1 MTQKRGLGR
10 GLGALIPGAGS
21 SPAPEQELRTRTRP
35 QDEGG
40 SAASSTRPV
49 DMFFSGEKVS
59 SEDAPQRGGARD
71 LATGMARA
79 AAERRGR
86 TAGRS
91 GSSSTAK
98 RSGAATSSG
107 GADASGSGAGTATEA
122 TTTSRGTAAKRGA
135 SSSAGTGSRSTASRS
150 TASKGTGTAAKG
162 TTSKSTASKSTTTKN
177 TASKGTSSKG
187 TSATSPP
194 STTAKSSGAA
204 KSAGT
209 AKSTSSSRTSS
220 PAKSTSGSKGASS
233 PAKGST
239 GVKRT
244 AGAKSA
250 AAPTAA
256 AESTGPAEGTAAS
269 KDASTALQATSA
281 PTAPTPA
288 PATGGAV
295 DETAPIRTDEVPTV
309 ASAPAEQEQAS
320 SQAAPAAA
328 ENEATAPA
336 SSAQDAQPETADAP
350 EEAPQAG
357 SAESESEAH
366 ARGEDSPVVD
376 VEAVEYTRVPD
387 TAPSKDA
394 EPAAPAEPSTTEQP
408 AVAPPEAPA
417 PESSSAPADEHPAPD
432 EPAET
437 DSESAAAVG
446 PDGDAHYDDG
456 EAPSDV
462 GGQSDAGSERAPLE
476 SQGLVSVP
484 GAEFAEIPIHEVRE
498 NPRNPRTMF
507 DEEELDELAHS
518 LREVGV
524 LQPVVVRPIPVTED
538 GESFEL
544 VMGERRWRAARRAG
558 LTAIPA
564 IIRET
569 SDDDLLR
576 DALLENLHRTQLN
589 PLEEANAYQQL
600 LDDFGCTQDELGE
613 RIGRSRP
620 QITNTLRLLRLPAL
634 VQRRL
639 ASGAISA
646 GHARALLSLDDPT
659 LMEELAQRIVS
670 EGLSVRA
677 VERLVARGGQ
687 QQAPRTVRRSTY
699 DPHVVDLTSRLSN
712 RLEAPVRIDV
722 GKRKGK
728 ITLEFTNLEDLERL
742 MENMGLELPAS
753 E

>member
-1 MTQKRGLGR
+1 
-10 GLGALIPGAGS
+10 
-21 SPAPEQELRTRTRP
+21 
-35 QDEGG
+35 
-40 SAASSTRPV
+40 
-49 DMFFSGEKVS
+49 
-59 SEDAPQRGGARD
+59 
-71 LATGMARA
+71 
-79 AAERRGR
+79 AERRGR

-98 RSGAATSSG
+98 RSGA
-107 GADASGSGAGTATEA
+107 GTATEA
-122 TTTSRGTAAKRGA
+122 STTSKGTAAKRGA

-150 TASKGTGTAAKG
+150 TASKGTGTA
-162 TTSKSTASKSTTTKN
+162 
-177 TASKGTSSKG
+177 SKGTASKG
-187 TSATSPP
+187 TSATSAP
-194 STTAKSSGAA
+194 STTAKSSGTA

-209 AKSTSSSRTSS
+209 AKGTSSSRTSS

-239 GVKRT
+239 GAKST

-269 KDASTALQATSA
+269 KDASTTPQATSA
-281 PTAPTPA
+281 PTAPAPA

-295 DETAPIRTDEVPTV
+295 DETAPIRTDEVPTA
-309 ASAPAEQEQAS
+309 ASSTTEQEQAS

-350 EEAPQAG
+350 EGAPQAG
-357 SAESESEAH
+357 SAESEAP

-376 VEAVEYTRVPD
+376 IEAVEYTRVRD
-387 TAPSKDA
+387 TAPPEDA

-408 AVAPPEAPA
+408 AVTPQEAPA
-417 PESSSAPADEHPAPD
+417 PENSSAPADGLSPTD
-432 EPAET
+432 ESSGTDAER
-437 DSESAAAVG
+437 AAAVG
-446 PDGDAHYDDG
+446 ADGDARDDAG
-456 EAPSDV
+456 EAPSDAV
-462 GGQSDAGSERAPLE
+462 GQPDAGSERAPLE

-507 DEEELDELAHS
+507 DEEELDELAYS

-742 MENMGLELPAS
+742 MGNMGLELPSS

>member
-10 GLGALIPGAGS
+10 GLGALIPGAAS

-35 QDEGG
+35 QEEGS

-98 RSGAATSSG
+98 RSGAGNSSG
-107 GADASGSGAGTATEA
+107 GADASGSGAGTAAEA
-122 TTTSRGTAAKRGA
+122 STTSKGTAAQRGT
-135 SSSAGTGSRSTASRS
+135 SSSAGTGSRSTSS
-150 TASKGTGTAAKG
+150 KGTASKDSGTASKG
-162 TTSKSTASKSTTTKN
+162 TTSKSTASKSTTSKS
-177 TASKGTSSKG
+177 TASKS
-187 TSATSPP
+187 TSATSAP

-204 KSAGT
+204 KSTGT
-209 AKSTSSSRTSS
+209 VKSTSSPRTSS
-220 PAKSTSGSKGASS
+220 PARSTSSSKGASS
-233 PAKGST
+233 TAKRST
-239 GVKRT
+239 
-244 AGAKSA
+244 GAKSA
-250 AAPTAA
+250 AVPTAA
-256 AESTGPAEGTAAS
+256 ADSTGTAEGTAAS
-269 KDASTALQATSA
+269 KDTSATARPTSA
-281 PTAPTPA
+281 PTTPTPA

-295 DETAPIRTDEVPTV
+295 DETAPVRTDEVPTV
-309 ASAPAEQEQAS
+309 ASSSAEQEQAS

-336 SSAQDAQPETADAP
+336 SSAQDAQPETDDAP
-350 EEAPQAG
+350 EDAPQAG
-357 SAESESEAH
+357 SAESEAPL
-366 ARGEDSPVVD
+366 RGEDSPIVD
-376 VEAVEYTRVPD
+376 VEAVEYTRVRD
-387 TAPSKDA
+387 TAPSEDA

-408 AVAPPEAPA
+408 AATPQEAPA
-417 PESSSAPADEHPAPD
+417 PEDSSAPADEHPATD

-437 DSESAAAVG
+437 DSEHAAAVG
-446 PDGDAHYDDG
+446 PDGDARDDAE
-456 EAPSDV
+456 EAPS
-462 GGQSDAGSERAPLE
+462 GAAGQSAAGSERAPLE
-476 SQGLVSVP
+476 TQGLVSVP

-507 DEEELDELAHS
+507 DEEELDELAYS

-742 MENMGLELPAS
+742 IENMGLELPAP

>member
-35 QDEGG
+35 QEEGS

-98 RSGAATSSG
+98 RSGAGNSSG
-107 GADASGSGAGTATEA
+107 GADASGSGAGTAAEA
-122 TTTSRGTAAKRGA
+122 STTSKGTAAQRGT
-135 SSSAGTGSRSTASRS
+135 SSSAGTGSRSTSS
-150 TASKGTGTAAKG
+150 KGTASKDSGTASKG
-162 TTSKSTASKSTTTKN
+162 TTSKSTASKSTTTKS
-177 TASKGTSSKG
+177 TASKSTASKS
-187 TSATSPP
+187 TSATSAP

-204 KSAGT
+204 KSTGT
-209 AKSTSSSRTSS
+209 VKSTSSSRTSS
-220 PAKSTSGSKGASS
+220 PARSTSSSKGTSS
-233 PAKGST
+233 PAKRST
-239 GVKRT
+239 
-244 AGAKSA
+244 GAKSA
-250 AAPTAA
+250 AVPTAA
-256 AESTGPAEGTAAS
+256 ADSTGTAEGTAAS
-269 KDASTALQATSA
+269 KDGSATARPTSA
-281 PTAPTPA
+281 PTTPTPG

-295 DETAPIRTDEVPTV
+295 DETAPVRTDEVPTV
-309 ASAPAEQEQAS
+309 ASSSAEQEQAS

-336 SSAQDAQPETADAP
+336 SSAQDAQPETDDAP

-357 SAESESEAH
+357 SAESEAPL
-366 ARGEDSPVVD
+366 RGEDSPIVD
-376 VEAVEYTRVPD
+376 VEAVEYTRVRD
-387 TAPSKDA
+387 TAPSEDA
-394 EPAAPAEPSTTEQP
+394 EPAAPAEPSTTELP
-408 AVAPPEAPA
+408 AATPQEAPA
-417 PESSSAPADEHPAPD
+417 AQNSSAPADEHPATD

-437 DSESAAAVG
+437 DSEHAAAVG
-446 PDGDAHYDDG
+446 PDGDARDDAG
-456 EAPSDV
+456 EAPS
-462 GGQSDAGSERAPLE
+462 GAAGQSDAGSERAPLG

-507 DEEELDELAHS
+507 DEEELDELAYS

-742 MENMGLELPAS
+742 MENMGLELPAP

>member
-35 QDEGG
+35 QEEGS

-98 RSGAATSSG
+98 RSGAGNSSG
-107 GADASGSGAGTATEA
+107 GADASGSGAGTAAEA
-122 TTTSRGTAAKRGA
+122 STTSKGTAAQRGT
-135 SSSAGTGSRSTASRS
+135 SSSAGTGSRSTSS
-150 TASKGTGTAAKG
+150 KGTASKDSGTASKG
-162 TTSKSTASKSTTTKN
+162 TTSKSTASKSTTSKS
-177 TASKGTSSKG
+177 TASKRTASKSTASKS
-187 TSATSPP
+187 TSATSAP

-204 KSAGT
+204 KSTGT
-209 AKSTSSSRTSS
+209 VKSTSSSRTSS
-220 PAKSTSGSKGASS
+220 PARSTSSSKGASS
-233 PAKGST
+233 PAKRST
-239 GVKRT
+239 
-244 AGAKSA
+244 GAKSA
-250 AAPTAA
+250 AVPTAA
-256 AESTGPAEGTAAS
+256 ADSTGTAEGTAAS
-269 KDASTALQATSA
+269 KDASATARPTSA
-281 PTAPTPA
+281 PTTPTPA

-295 DETAPIRTDEVPTV
+295 DETAPVRTDEVPTV
-309 ASAPAEQEQAS
+309 ASSSAEQEQAS

-336 SSAQDAQPETADAP
+336 SSAQDAQPETDDAP

-357 SAESESEAH
+357 SAESEAPL
-366 ARGEDSPVVD
+366 RGEDSPIVD
-376 VEAVEYTRVPD
+376 VEAVEYTRVRD
-387 TAPSKDA
+387 TAPSEDA
-394 EPAAPAEPSTTEQP
+394 EPAAPAEPSTTELP
-408 AVAPPEAPA
+408 AAAPQEAPA
-417 PESSSAPADEHPAPD
+417 AQNSSAPADEHPATD

-437 DSESAAAVG
+437 DSEHAAAVG
-446 PDGDAHYDDG
+446 PDGDARDDAG
-456 EAPSDV
+456 EAPSSAA
-462 GGQSDAGSERAPLE
+462 GQSDAGSERAPLE

-507 DEEELDELAHS
+507 DEEELDELAYS

-742 MENMGLELPAS
+742 MENMGLELPAP

>member
-35 QDEGG
+35 QEEGS

-98 RSGAATSSG
+98 RSGAGNSSG
-107 GADASGSGAGTATEA
+107 GADASGSGAGTAAEA
-122 TTTSRGTAAKRGA
+122 STTSKGTAAQRGT
-135 SSSAGTGSRSTASRS
+135 SSSAGTGSRSTSS
-150 TASKGTGTAAKG
+150 KGTASKDSGTASKG
-162 TTSKSTASKSTTTKN
+162 TTSKSTASKSTTSKSAASKSAASKS
-177 TASKGTSSKG
+177 TASKS
-187 TSATSPP
+187 TSATSEP

-204 KSAGT
+204 KSTGT
-209 AKSTSSSRTSS
+209 VKSTSSSRTSS
-220 PAKSTSGSKGASS
+220 PARSTSSSKGASS
-233 PAKGST
+233 PAKRST
-239 GVKRT
+239 
-244 AGAKSA
+244 GAKSA
-250 AAPTAA
+250 AVPTAA
-256 AESTGPAEGTAAS
+256 ADSTGTAEGTAAS
-269 KDASTALQATSA
+269 KDASATARPTSA
-281 PTAPTPA
+281 PTTPTPA

-295 DETAPIRTDEVPTV
+295 DETAPVRTDEVPTV
-309 ASAPAEQEQAS
+309 ASSSAEQEQAS

-336 SSAQDAQPETADAP
+336 SSAQDAQPETDDAP

-357 SAESESEAH
+357 SAESEAPL
-366 ARGEDSPVVD
+366 RGEDSPIVD
-376 VEAVEYTRVPD
+376 VEAVEYTRVRD
-387 TAPSKDA
+387 TALSEDV

-408 AVAPPEAPA
+408 AATPQEAPA
-417 PESSSAPADEHPAPD
+417 PEDSSAPADELPATD

-437 DSESAAAVG
+437 DSEHAAAVG
-446 PDGDAHYDDG
+446 PDGDARDDAG
-456 EAPSDV
+456 EAPSGAAD
-462 GGQSDAGSERAPLE
+462 QSAAGSERAPLE
-476 SQGLVSVP
+476 TQGLVSVP

-507 DEEELDELAHS
+507 DEEELDELAYS

-742 MENMGLELPAS
+742 IENMGLELPAP

>member
-10 GLGALIPGAGS
+10 GLGALIPGAAS

-35 QDEGG
+35 QEEGS

-98 RSGAATSSG
+98 RSGAGNSSG
-107 GADASGSGAGTATEA
+107 GADASGSGAGTAAEA
-122 TTTSRGTAAKRGA
+122 STTSKGTAAQRGT
-135 SSSAGTGSRSTASRS
+135 SSSAGTGSRSTSS
-150 TASKGTGTAAKG
+150 KGTASKDSGTASKG
-162 TTSKSTASKSTTTKN
+162 TTSKSTASKGTTSKN
-177 TASKGTSSKG
+177 TASKSTASKSTASKS
-187 TSATSPP
+187 TSATSAP

-204 KSAGT
+204 KSTGT
-209 AKSTSSSRTSS
+209 VKSTSSPRTSS
-220 PAKSTSGSKGASS
+220 PARSTSSSKGASS
-233 PAKGST
+233 PAKRST
-239 GVKRT
+239 
-244 AGAKSA
+244 GAKSA
-250 AAPTAA
+250 AVPTAA
-256 AESTGPAEGTAAS
+256 ADSTGTAEGTAAS
-269 KDASTALQATSA
+269 KDASATARPTSA
-281 PTAPTPA
+281 PTTPTPA

-295 DETAPIRTDEVPTV
+295 DETAPVRTDEVPTV
-309 ASAPAEQEQAS
+309 ASSSAEQEQAS

-336 SSAQDAQPETADAP
+336 SSAQDAQSETDDAP

-357 SAESESEAH
+357 SAESEAPL
-366 ARGEDSPVVD
+366 RGEDSPIVD
-376 VEAVEYTRVPD
+376 VEAVEYTRVRD
-387 TAPSKDA
+387 TAPSEDA
-394 EPAAPAEPSTTEQP
+394 EPAAPGEPATTEQP
-408 AVAPPEAPA
+408 AATPQEAPA
-417 PESSSAPADEHPAPD
+417 PEDSSAPADEHPATD

-437 DSESAAAVG
+437 DSEHAAAVG
-446 PDGDAHYDDG
+446 PDGDARDDAE
-456 EAPSDV
+456 EAPS
-462 GGQSDAGSERAPLE
+462 GAAGQSAAGSERAPLE
-476 SQGLVSVP
+476 TQGLVSVP

-507 DEEELDELAHS
+507 DEEELDELAYS

-589 PLEEANAYQQL
+589 PLEEATAYQQL

-620 QITNTLRLLRLPAL
+620 QITNTLRLLQLPAL

-742 MENMGLELPAS
+742 MENMGLELPAP

>member
-35 QDEGG
+35 QEEGG

-107 GADASGSGAGTATEA
+107 GADAAGTAAEA
-122 TTTSRGTAAKRGA
+122 STTSKGTAAKRGG

-162 TTSKSTASKSTTTKN
+162 TTSKSTASKST
-177 TASKGTSSKG
+177 ASKGTA
-187 TSATSPP
+187 ATSEP
-194 STTAKSSGAA
+194 SGTAKSSGAA
-204 KSAGT
+204 KSTGS

-220 PAKSTSGSKGASS
+220 PARSTSGSKGASS

-239 GVKRT
+239 GAKST

-295 DETAPIRTDEVPTV
+295 DETAPIRTDEVPTA
-309 ASAPAEQEQAS
+309 ASSTTEQVQAS
-320 SQAAPAAA
+320 SQAAPADA

-336 SSAQDAQPETADAP
+336 SSAQDARPETADAP

-357 SAESESEAH
+357 SAESEAP

-376 VEAVEYTRVPD
+376 VEAVEYTRVRD
-387 TAPSKDA
+387 TAPSEDA

-408 AVAPPEAPA
+408 AATPQEAPA
-417 PESSSAPADEHPAPD
+417 PESSSAPADEHPATD

-437 DSESAAAVG
+437 DSEPAAAVG
-446 PDGDAHYDDG
+446 PDGDARYDDG
-456 EAPSDV
+456 EAPSDA

>member
-10 GLGALIPGAGS
+10 GLGALIPGAAS

-35 QDEGG
+35 QEEGS

-98 RSGAATSSG
+98 RSGAGNSSG
-107 GADASGSGAGTATEA
+107 GADASGSGAGTAAEA
-122 TTTSRGTAAKRGA
+122 STTSKGTAAQRGT
-135 SSSAGTGSRSTASRS
+135 SSSAGTGSRSTSS
-150 TASKGTGTAAKG
+150 KGTASKDSGTASKG
-162 TTSKSTASKSTTTKN
+162 TTSKSTASKSTTSKS
-177 TASKGTSSKG
+177 TASKSTASKS
-187 TSATSPP
+187 TSATSAP

-204 KSAGT
+204 KSTGT
-209 AKSTSSSRTSS
+209 VKSTSSPRTSS
-220 PAKSTSGSKGASS
+220 PARSTSSSKGASS
-233 PAKGST
+233 TAKRST
-239 GVKRT
+239 
-244 AGAKSA
+244 GAKSA
-250 AAPTAA
+250 AVPTAA
-256 AESTGPAEGTAAS
+256 ADSTGTAEGTAAS
-269 KDASTALQATSA
+269 KDASATARPTSA
-281 PTAPTPA
+281 PTTPTPA

-295 DETAPIRTDEVPTV
+295 DETAPVRTDEIPTV
-309 ASAPAEQEQAS
+309 ASSSAEQEQAS

-336 SSAQDAQPETADAP
+336 SSAQDAQSETDDAP

-357 SAESESEAH
+357 SAESEAPL
-366 ARGEDSPVVD
+366 RGEDSPIVD
-376 VEAVEYTRVPD
+376 VEAVEYTRVRD
-387 TAPSKDA
+387 TAPSEDA

-408 AVAPPEAPA
+408 AATPQEAPA
-417 PESSSAPADEHPAPD
+417 PEDSSAPADEHPATD

-437 DSESAAAVG
+437 DSEHAAAVG
-446 PDGDAHYDDG
+446 PDGDARDGAG
-456 EAPSDV
+456 EAPSDAAD
-462 GGQSDAGSERAPLE
+462 QSAAGSERAPLE
-476 SQGLVSVP
+476 TQGLVSVP

-507 DEEELDELAHS
+507 DEEELDELAYS

-742 MENMGLELPAS
+742 IENMGLELPAP